1 MSNTYAKTA
10 TIANGSPNSDVIDTK
25 GMALAGVRF
34 PAAFTGATVSIQYSL
49 DGTANMNTV
58 NNAAGS
64 PITFTKALNGWC
76 AVDPYTFAIT
86 KGGYIKV
93 VSASN
98 EAAERQIDLIFV
110 SV

>member
-10 TIANGSPNSDVIDTK
+10 TIASGETASNVIDTK

-34 PAAFTGATVSIQYSL
+34 PAAFTGATVTIQYSL

-58 NNAAGS
+58 NNAAGAA
-64 PITFTKALNGWC
+64 ITFTKALNGWC
-76 AVDPYTFAIT
+76 AVDPYTFALV

-93 VSASN
+93 VSASS
-98 EAAERQIDLIFV
+98 EAAERQIDLVFV